1 MLRMNTVKPSANVT
15 QGRNSMT
22 ARAVCRPRR
31 MAKQQFRSCSLTKFQ
46 PQAKSVVQRRSV
58 SVQAEAVETAVT
70 WTPVLRA
77 EDMRKGERQM
87 VSAAGKSIMMFYYR
101 NDLVAIES
109 RSPAE
114 GAYSNGFVNAR
125 FTQDYCIECPTTATK
140 FSMKTGEI
148 VDWYPNNP
156 VLRAVT
162 PQDTCRPLEV
172 FPVKID
178 GDTIYVDAAN
188 SNLAGTGF
196 VVSETATTAGGADTS
211 LENNNVFGIEPR
223 MYLET
228 GEEITDEASGP
239 ASNKLDPATLIIST
253 LAVATIAVAGSATC
267 LYYENL
273 VALGVLWVVG
283 FGVVAKFVLDFQN
296 VEDSQ

>member
-1 MLRMNTVKPSANVT
+1 MLRMNIVTPSASVL
-15 QGRNSMT
+15 QLRNGGAA
-22 ARAVCRPRR
+22 ARTVCRPRR
-31 MAKQQFRSCSLTKFQ
+31 VMKQQFRTSSLAKLQ
-46 PQAKSVVQRRSV
+46 SQAKVVIQHRVMSTR
-58 SVQAEAVETAVT
+58 AETVETAVS

-77 EDMRKGERQM
+77 EDMRKGERQL

-101 NDLVAIES
+101 NDLVAIEA

-114 GAYSNGFVNAR
+114 GAYSNGFLNAR

-148 VDWYPNNP
+148 VEWYPNNP

-162 PQDTCRPLEV
+162 PQDTCRPMEV

-178 GDTIYVDAAN
+178 GDTIYVDIQN
-188 SNLAGTGF
+188 SNLAGTDLVF
-196 VVSETATTAGGADTS
+196 SETATTAGGADTS

-228 GEEITDEASGP
+228 GEEIDEETSGV
-239 ASNKLDPATLIIST
+239 SNKLDPVTLIIST
-253 LAVATIAVAGSATC
+253 LAVATVAVAGSATC

-273 VALGVLWVVG
+273 VALGALWIVG
-283 FGVVAKFVLDFQN
+283 FGVVAKFVLDYQN
-296 VEDSQ
+296 VEESQ